1 LRQRVTRAYLV
12 VDQEE
17 SVPGRMIMG
26 RAASILMTK
35 DEICT
40 ELGWSDEM
48 VRRLLQIPDAPASKR
63 GRHKCDR
70 YSRDRVLAAAQT
82 TLGRTAKREWDETLR
97 GPTPN
102 PGWTTR
108 LGDIGR
114 LLGISAVAV
123 GKILVLLGYRS
134 EGSVTD
140 RAVRAGCGVRR
151 WNGFALFCDWHLDR
165 LLSGI
170 RTAAED
176 PGTSAVANALAA
188 AIAKQNARDRV
199 AACKRKQEETEAAA
213 RQEEAAMISALEV
226 ELQALRATDLGM
238 GLITAVE
245 YITSDPAARIL
256 LYRRC
261 NAENRG
267 IGSSGTGQD
276 DPGLSTIAQSV
287 AKDLALMERRARS
300 EGFQI

>member
-1 LRQRVTRAYLV
+1 
-12 VDQEE
+12 VDQKE
-17 SVPGRMIMG
+17 SVPGRRMIMG
-26 RAASILMTK
+26 RAAPILMTR
-35 DEICT
+35 DEIRT

-48 VRRLLQIPDAPASKR
+48 VRRLLQIPDAPASRR
-63 GRHKCDR
+63 GKHKCDR

-82 TLGRTAKREWDETLR
+82 TLGRAAKREWDKTLR
-97 GPTPN
+97 DPTPN

-123 GKILVLLGYRS
+123 GNILELLGYRS

-140 RAVRAGCGVRR
+140 SAVRAGCGVRR
-151 WNGFALFCDWHLDR
+151 WDGFALFYDWHLDR
-165 LLSGI
+165 VLSAI
-170 RTAAED
+170 RSAAED

-188 AIAKQNARDRV
+188 AIAKQNARDWV
-199 AACKRKQEETEAAA
+199 AACKRKQEETEAAG
-213 RQEEAAMISALEV
+213 RQEEEALISGLEV
-226 ELQALRATDLGM
+226 ELRALRATDPSM
-238 GLITAVE
+238 GLLTAVE
-245 YITSDPAARIL
+245 YITSDPAAQIV

-261 NAENRG
+261 NAENRS

-276 DPGLSTIAQSV
+276 DPGLSTIAWSV
-287 AKDLALMERRARS
+287 AKDLALLERRARS

>member
-1 LRQRVTRAYLV
+1 
-12 VDQEE
+12 
-17 SVPGRMIMG
+17 MIMG
-26 RAASILMTK
+26 RAAPILMTG
-35 DEICT
+35 DEIRT
-40 ELGWSDEM
+40 EFGWSDEM
-48 VRRLLQIPDAPASKR
+48 VRLLLQIPDAPASKR

-82 TLGRTAKREWDETLR
+82 TLGRAAKSEWDETLR

-123 GKILVLLGYRS
+123 GKILELLGYRS

-140 RAVRAGCGVRR
+140 GAVRAGCGVRR
-151 WNGFALFCDWHLDR
+151 WNGFALFYDWHVDR
-165 LLSGI
+165 VLSAI
-170 RTAAED
+170 RSAAED
-176 PGTSAVANALAA
+176 PGTSAAANALAA

-199 AACKRKQEETEAAA
+199 AARKRKREEFEATR
-213 RQEEAAMISALEV
+213 RQEEEAMISVLEV
-226 ELQALRATDLGM
+226 ELRALRATDPGM
-238 GLITAVE
+238 DLLTAVE
-245 YITSDPAARIL
+245 YITSDPAARIV

-261 NAENRG
+261 NAENRS
-267 IGSSGTGQD
+267 IRSSGTGQD
-276 DPGLSTIAQSV
+276 NPGLSTIARFA
-287 AKDLALMERRARS
+287 AKDLALLERRARS